1 MLRWKPIKTLL
12 GGLLLT
18 ALCTGCMA
26 RSADGLYALPRQSD
40 SYYDIQ
46 EAIDGVMT
54 AGVSYAGPMTGSNQQ
69 AVQLADLDGDGQEEA
84 IVFLKTGGE
93 KPMKAYIFDHREE
106 SYQNVAVIES
116 DGSDFDAVEYVDLDG
131 QPGQE
136 ILLGRRLSGQILQSL
151 GAYSY
156 KDGHLTELMSVNYS
170 EFAVVDLDEDDCQ
183 DVFVLRMDSDNRN
196 GVAEIYRYDDGAME
210 RTQEAN
216 LSPGALQIKRVISG
230 YVAQGVPAVFVASAY
245 EDDAII
251 TDIFAYVGQHFRNV
265 AVSASSGI
273 SAQTIRSYG
282 VYAEDI
288 DEDGVIELPMPVA
301 LPAATAAEETHWMI
315 DWCSLST
322 NGSKNVKMTTYH
334 NYAAGWY
341 LVLPENWHDCL
352 SVKESEE
359 LFGVR
364 GTVFSKWNGY
374 GQTPEEIVTI
384 YGFVG
389 EDRLELAQTNGRFL
403 LAEKGE
409 VAYSALLGP
418 GSADMHITKEDLTT
432 MFRFIYMDWNT
443 GET

>member
-1 MLRWKPIKTLL
+1 MRKKTIKTLL
-12 GGLLLT
+12 GSLLLT

-40 SYYDIQ
+40 VYYDIQ

-54 AGVSYAGPMTGSNQQ
+54 AGTSYAGPLTGSNQQ
-69 AVQLADLDGDGQEEA
+69 AVQLADLDGDGQDEA

-93 KPMKAYIFDHREE
+93 KPMKAYVFDRSEE
-106 SYQNVAVIES
+106 SYQNMAVIES

-131 QPGQE
+131 KPGQE
-136 ILLGRRLSGQILQSL
+136 ILLGRRLSGDVLQSL

-156 KDGHLTELMSVNYS
+156 RDGRLIELMSVNYS
-170 EFAVVDLDEDDCQ
+170 EFAVVDLDEDECK
-183 DVFVLRMDSDNRN
+183 DVFVLRMDSNDRV
-196 GVAEIYRYDDGAME
+196 GVAEMYQYDNGVME
-210 RTQEAN
+210 RVQEAQ
-216 LSPGALQIKRVISG
+216 LSRGAGQIKRIISG

-245 EDDAII
+245 EDEAII
-251 TDIFAYVGQHFRNV
+251 TDIFAYVGQNFRNV
-265 AVSASSGI
+265 AINGESGL
-273 SAQTIRSYG
+273 SAQTIRSYR

-315 DWCSLST
+315 DWYTLST
-322 NGSKNVKMTTYH
+322 NGNKNVKLTTYH

-352 SVKESEE
+352 TVKKGEE
-359 LFGVR
+359 CFGVQ

-374 GQTPEEIVTI
+374 GQLSEEIVTI

-389 EDRLELAQTNGRFL
+389 EDRLELAQTDGRFL

-409 VAYSALLGP
+409 VAYSALLGS
-418 GSADMHITKEDLTT
+418 GSANLHITKEDLTT